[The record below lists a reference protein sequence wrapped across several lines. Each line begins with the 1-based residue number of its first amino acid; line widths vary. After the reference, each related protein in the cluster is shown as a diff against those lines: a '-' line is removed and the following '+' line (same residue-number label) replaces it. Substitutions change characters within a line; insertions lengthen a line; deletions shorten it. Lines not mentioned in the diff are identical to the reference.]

1 MENQKIIN
9 LLENTP
15 KQPTKC
21 GTKNQVEINDDRRGT
36 HNINSQIK
44 LRAAMLKSSLC
55 DYCDAYIIVS

>member
-21 GTKNQVEINDDRRGT
+21 RTKNQVEINDDRRGT
-36 HNINSQIK
+36 HNINGQIK

-55 DYCDAYIIVS
+55 DYCDAHILVS